1 MVSLD
6 RQPAPGQ
13 SWVDFLRA
21 KNGIHPIYGGQT
33 SQNGQGAPP
42 PNALG
47 PLSQSLPGSG
57 QMQPFYN
64 SAPPQVDP
72 TLFTGAQIASNERA
86 NAAQIAPNERA
97 NAAQSNA
104 TTGISSGL
112 MNSLGADSTI
122 AQIMR
127 AFQPQA
133 QQAQMSQNDALAAAG
148 LSGGPAINQNQIL
161 QGQLSSSLGN
171 TLAGAIQNSQANQL
185 GAGEFGANQSLQ
197 QSLQNAGFQQ
207 NTNQFNASNQ
217 NATNAQQA
225 GLQQNTNEFN
235 ASNQN
240 AMNAQQAGLQ
250 QQSGLAN
257 QNASNQ
263 ANEFNTQN
271 QMSTQLG
278 NTSTAN
284 QFQQFL
290 ASLQN
295 GNWSQLLGGFQGL
308 NAAGLSGQQGIN
320 QQAGQNFGIQGG
332 AGQAF
337 GGLTQALGNQYG
349 QNQAPAQAR
358 SNAPIA
364 APISGMGTVQP

>member
-1 MVSLD
+1 MS
-6 RQPAPGQ
+6 
-13 SWVDFLRA
+13 S
-21 KNGIHPIYGGQT
+21 
-33 SQNGQGAPP
+33 
-42 PNALG
+42 LG
-47 PLSQSLPGSG
+47 PLSR

-64 SAPPQVDP
+64 PAPPQVDP
-72 TLFTGAQIASNERA
+72 TLFTG
-86 NAAQIAPNERA
+86 AQIAPNERA

-122 AQIMR
+122 AQIMK

-148 LSGGPAINQNQIL
+148 LSGGPAINQNQLL

-171 TLAGAIQNSQANQL
+171 TLAGAIQNSQSNQL
-185 GAGEFGANQSLQ
+185 GAGEFGASQSLQ
-197 QSLQNAGFQQ
+197 QALQNAGF
-207 NTNQFNASNQ
+207 
-217 NATNAQQA
+217 
-225 GLQQNTNEFN
+225 QQNTNEFN

-240 AMNAQQAGLQ
+240 ATNAQQAGLQ